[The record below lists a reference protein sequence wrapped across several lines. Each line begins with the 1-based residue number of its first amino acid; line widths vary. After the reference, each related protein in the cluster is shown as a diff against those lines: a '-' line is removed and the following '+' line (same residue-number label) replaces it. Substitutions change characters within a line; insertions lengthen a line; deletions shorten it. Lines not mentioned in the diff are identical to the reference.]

1 MRAPVPGNILKRC
14 NGVPEEGEEKNL
26 LIRKA
31 TAEEMLR
38 LWGYRDAGA
47 APPTARYFYRHISS
61 GNAVFWTVEDGEELV
76 GELYAFLDI
85 EEDRDFADG
94 KTAAYLCAFRIRK
107 DHRGRG
113 IGTGL
118 METALADLKERGF
131 RRATI
136 GVSGSGTKECTDAW
150 GSSRRSRTAIPTRA
164 REMRICSRNR
174 TKVTRCCQRNF
185 DPVDPGNGKG

>member
-1 MRAPVPGNILKRC
+1 MTAPVPGNILKRC
-14 NGVPEEGEEKNL
+14 NGVPEEGEGKNL

-61 GNAVFWTVEDGEELV
+61 GNAVFWTIEDGGELV
-76 GELYAFLDI
+76 GELYAFLGI

-118 METALADLKERGF
+118 METALADLKEPNLPTHMAHLTPYSSSYSSWLLLFTTG
-131 RRATI
+131 
-136 GVSGSGTKECTDAW
+136 GV
-150 GSSRRSRTAIPTRA
+150 
-164 REMRICSRNR
+164 M
-174 TKVTRCCQRNF
+174 KVSM
-185 DPVDPGNGKG
+185 

>member
-1 MRAPVPGNILKRC
+1 MTAPVPGNILKRC

-136 GVSGSGTKECTDAW
+136 GVSGERNERMYRRMGFVTKIKDCYSD
-150 GSSRRSRTAIPTRA
+150 PCA
-164 REMRICSRNR
+164 RDENMQPEPDEGYALLS
-174 TKVTRCCQRNF
+174 KEL
-185 DPVDPGNGKG
+185 